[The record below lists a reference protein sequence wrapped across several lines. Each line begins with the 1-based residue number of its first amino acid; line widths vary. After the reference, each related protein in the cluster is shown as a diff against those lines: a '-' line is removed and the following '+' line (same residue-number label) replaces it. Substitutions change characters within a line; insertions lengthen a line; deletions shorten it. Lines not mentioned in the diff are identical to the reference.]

1 MKKIK
6 LLVALVSVVL
16 IVILFFIG
24 CSSKT
29 SSEEIAKFLAEN
41 DKMIIITA
49 TGIVTDVNAKS
60 ITIRDPNNADEKVS
74 LPISDKVVVEVW
86 KMKGNIGT
94 VTQGQLQDV
103 KNGNSVTLTLGIEES
118 NLTVKKIIVFVK

>member
-1 MKKIK
+1 MKNK
-6 LLVALVSVVL
+6 LLALIVSIILVVAL
-16 IVILFFIG
+16 FFAG
-24 CSSKT
+24 CSSKKL
-29 SSEEIAKFLAEN
+29 SGIAKFLAEN

-60 ITIRDPNNADEKVS
+60 ITIRDPNNADEKVT

-94 VTQGQLQDV
+94 ATQGQLQDV
-103 KNGNSVTLTLGIEES
+103 KKGNSVALTIGIEES